1 MITPPVERLRLELGL
16 PGMAVL
22 QFGFGGGPRNPHRPE
37 NHVELLVVY
46 TGTHDT
52 RDGRRLVGLAQP
64 AGAGGD
70 RPRPA
75 PSRTGR

>member
-1 MITPPVERLRLELGL
+1 MITPPVERLRLQLGL
-16 PGMAVL
+16 PGMVVL

-52 RDGRRLVGLAQP
+52 ETAVGWWDSLDREGASRDRASTP
-64 AGAGGD
+64 
-70 RPRPA
+70 